1 MTKLDT
7 IDKKIVAFL
16 QDDGTLTN
24 AEIALRL
31 GTSEA
36 TIRRRRSRL
45 QDDDIIR
52 IVAVADPFK
61 LGFEVIA
68 IIGVQTQ
75 SGHLGHV
82 EQALKEM
89 PEVRFL
95 GVTLGTYDLI
105 LEAWFRS
112 NDELLRFITV
122 TLAGFEGV
130 QRTESFQI
138 MRLSKYTYDWGQPAA
153 ARQALPGK
161 LAPAQ
166 ELPHSKSA

>member
-45 QDDDIIR
+45 QDADIIR

-75 SGHLGHV
+75 SGHLGQV
-82 EQALKEM
+82 EQALTVL

-112 NDELLRFITV
+112 NDELLHFITV

-138 MRLSKYTYDWGQPAA
+138 MRLSKYTYDWGQPSA
-153 ARQALPGK
+153 ARQSLPGK
-161 LAPAQ
+161 LA
-166 ELPHSKSA
+166 ETR